1 KKKKKFIELK
11 KKETAEIGY
20 LLMQLQ
26 IPPGDAL
33 HIALFQRSH
42 TEKHSEKIYQKTC
55 SISNLTLAPLKKKHA
70 FFKHLFFM
78 NYYLTK
84 KFSPRKILKIQTNV
98 EKRSSNLKII
108 RNLLHS

>member
-1 KKKKKFIELK
+1 MFLQGVPKTLPYFKSTQKMNYHHFYNTIIKKYQFVQKDLKASIKQQRIIE

-42 TEKHSEKIYQKTC
+42 TEKYSEKIYHKTC
-55 SISNLTLAPLKKKHA
+55 SISNLTLAPLK
-70 FFKHLFFM
+70 
-78 NYYLTK
+78 
-84 KFSPRKILKIQTNV
+84 I
-98 EKRSSNLKII
+98 
-108 RNLLHS
+108 